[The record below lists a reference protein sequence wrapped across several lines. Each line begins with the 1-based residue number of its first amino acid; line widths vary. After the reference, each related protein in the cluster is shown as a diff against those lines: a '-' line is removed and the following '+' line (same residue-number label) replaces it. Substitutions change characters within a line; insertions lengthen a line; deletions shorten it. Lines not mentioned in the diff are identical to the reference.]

1 MRRTTARWSFALL
14 AALSASCTSPLRGAS
29 EECLF
34 NGDCR
39 EGLLCAG
46 RRCRVVCRDG
56 RDCAG
61 ATRCASAGDG
71 RLACLPPDEPPYCR
85 RASECA
91 EAEVCLRGRCVA
103 AESDAS
109 TDALATDATEAPADT
124 PSLDAAEMPDVGM
137 DAGPPD
143 APDAPDAVDATADL
157 EDAPTDRVA
166 ADLAAPIDR
175 ADVSSDRADDVSAD
189 AADDASVLRGVVE
202 ICASADRTC
211 ARGSGGQVWC
221 WGSNDMGGLAR
232 PPSVPS
238 STRPLGV
245 EGAAGATLLACG
257 GPGPTDHGTFAGHSC
272 VRLADGRVACWGLN
286 LQAQSGAINDTR
298 VAAPAVRVLDG
309 PVAALA
315 LGSQST
321 LAMTSSGAL
330 WGWGLDDAAV
340 LLGANGLTSVQR
352 EPRRSVIREPVVMA
366 SIANHHACALGVT
379 GVLYCA
385 YDNSVGEVASFAIG
399 DNIAVPLAIDEAAPF
414 ARDIV
419 SIATGVGQRLT
430 GGFTCVATRD
440 GAVRCR
446 GQLAFLPGGGATRF
460 TEVAELRGARRLYTN
475 AYRFRGRATYV
486 CARRDDLTVRCLDAQ
501 RSAAPIDL
509 PVDDAYD
516 LALGYNHLCVLRSD
530 GSVWC
535 SGDNNLGQL
544 GSGDTVG
551 SAALRRVV
559 F

>member
-1 MRRTTARWSFALL
+1 
-14 AALSASCTSPLRGAS
+14 
-29 EECLF
+29 
-34 NGDCR
+34 
-39 EGLLCAG
+39 
-46 RRCRVVCRDG
+46 VVCRDG

-245 EGAAGATLLACG
+245 EGATGATLLACG

-286 LQAQSGAINDTR
+286 LQAQSGAINSST

-385 YDNSVGEVASFAIG
+385 GDNSVGEVASFAIG

>member
-1 MRRTTARWSFALL
+1 MRRATARWSFALL

-61 ATRCASAGDG
+61 ATRCASAGEG

-91 EAEVCLRGRCVA
+91 EAEVCHRGRCVA
-103 AESDAS
+103 AGGDAS
-109 TDALATDATEAPADT
+109 TDAPATDAAEAPADSL
-124 PSLDAAEMPDVGM
+124 SLDATELPDGPM

-143 APDAPDAVDATADL
+143 ATDAPAAL
-157 EDAPTDRVA
+157 SDAPTDRVA
-166 ADLAAPIDR
+166 EDLAAPMDR
-175 ADVSSDRADDVSAD
+175 ADVSSDRADAAD
-189 AADDASVLRGVVE
+189 AEDDASALGGVVE

-232 PPSVPS
+232 PASIPS
-238 STRPLGV
+238 SPRPLAV

-257 GPGPTDHGTFAGHSC
+257 GPGPTDRGTFAGHSC

-286 LQAQSGAINDTR
+286 LQAQSDATGSAT
-298 VAAPAVRVLDG
+298 VAAPVVRVLDG

-315 LGSQST
+315 LGGQST
-321 LAMTSSGAL
+321 LAITSSGAL

-352 EPRRSVIREPVVMA
+352 EPRRSVIREPVRMA

-385 YDNSVGEVASFAIG
+385 GDNSVGEVASFSIG

-460 TEVAELRGARRLYTN
+460 TEVAALRGARRLYTN
-475 AYRFRGRATYV
+475 AYRFRGRVTYV

-509 PVDDAYD
+509 ALDDAFD
-516 LALGYNHLCVLRSD
+516 LALGSNHLCVLRSD

-535 SGDNNLGQL
+535 SGDNNVGQL

>member
-238 STRPLGV
+238 STRPLAV

-385 YDNSVGEVASFAIG
+385 GDNSVGEVASFAIG